1 MTYAQARAELFNL
14 KGVNEDGSGRRQWGS
29 FSRPGITAGGQV
41 RGKNARPGFYDTA
54 YGIAPT
60 EAEVQAYWRANG
72 GGRGKGRRPAPAA
85 PAQSDFDQVVARNAV
100 APTAAAAAPSMYE
113 QLLLDAAG
121 DVKSKTAE
129 ANKANLD
136 RYLEEKGLKQ
146 GVYDR
151 SMGELD
157 NWGGVQSQLNAE
169 TAQRNL
175 DQINA
180 DLADRGLANSTNTI
194 AAKLHSDRNLGLI
207 QQDLSEK
214 KSDRKVQYDR
224 TLTGDIGDVVRS
236 RFDNAPDPN
245 ALMDI
250 YAKLGAAQASQQAR
264 QQAMQD
270 SRQSR
275 ADRLSE
281 NAANRSLAERIAALS
296 AGGQRRGRNGMQAA
310 MMANNIAAR
319 FVGGIAGTPNPGAV
333 AGSMVAGN
341 IPSMTPSW
349 YSNAFPTRRGES
361 RDESLYRR
369 LYG

>member
-41 RGKNARPGFYDTA
+41 RGKNARPGFYDTT

-72 GGRGKGRRPAPAA
+72 GGRGKGRRPAPAP
-85 PAQSDFDQVVARNAV
+85 PAQSAFDQVVARNDV

-121 DVKSKTAE
+121 DVKAKTAE

-136 RYLEEKGLKQ
+136 RWLEEKGLKQ

-180 DLADRGLANSTNTI
+180 DLADRGLANSTNMTS
-194 AAKLHSDRNLGLI
+194 AKLHSDRNLGLI

-224 TLTGDIGDVVRS
+224 TLTGDIGDVIRS

-250 YAKLGAAQASQQAR
+250 YAKLGAAQASEQA
-264 QQAMQD
+264 
-270 SRQSR
+270 R
-275 ADRLSE
+275 ADRL
-281 NAANRSLAERIAALS
+281 AAQSASSRRRPRSIAERMAAQGLRI
-296 AGGQRRGRNGMQAA
+296 QPRNGMQAA

-319 FVGGIAGTPNPGAV
+319 FAGGIASTPNPGTV
-333 AGSMVAGN
+333 AGAMVAGN

-349 YSNAFPTRRGES
+349 YSNAFPVRRGET